1 METGREEHKAK
12 SVAAVLSLCEDRPD
26 YISGFYY
33 FLRSSGRTKSYR
45 THDAYVRY
53 VIAFLDY
60 VNKDPTEITFD
71 DITSYT
77 SGAAFS
83 GEVSGSYLVAVYSAL
98 KKFFAYMVKTKR
110 LVENPMDGVE
120 RPAPKKPELV
130 QRTYL
135 TSEEI
140 KKCFEVVN
148 DENSIYMERDKA
160 ILMLFFTTGIRNTCL
175 TEINVDNVDF
185 ENNCVYVIDK
195 GTKPKT
201 CYLSED
207 RMKVLSD
214 WIARRKILLGSK
226 PDPKALFINNRGV
239 RVDILST
246 SRIVKRVTKQ
256 IGHEIS
262 PHKARASFCTNARKS
277 GIPIDIVSKLMN
289 HSSVKVTM
297 DCYIQG
303 QDDEVKNASLK
314 AADYL
319 KF

>member
-1 METGREEHKAK
+1 METGKEEHRIK
-12 SVAAVLSLCEDRPD
+12 SVESVMSLLEDKTD

-33 FLRSSGRTKSYR
+33 YLRSSGKTKSYR
-45 THDAYVRY
+45 THINYVYY
-53 VIAFLDY
+53 VLAFLNYADKEPDE
-60 VNKDPTEITFD
+60 VTFD
-71 DITSYT
+71 DVICYT
-77 SGAAFS
+77 SGAAFTT
-83 GEVSGSYLVAVYSAL
+83 EVSGSYLVAVYSAL
-98 KKFFAYMVKTKR
+98 KKFFTYMERTKR
-110 LVENPMDGVE
+110 ITENPMDGVE

-135 TSEEI
+135 TTDEI
-140 KKCFEVVN
+140 KKCFDIVS

-185 ENNCVYVIDK
+185 ENNCVYVVDK

-201 CYLSED
+201 CYLSTD
-207 RMKVLSD
+207 RMKVLED
-214 WIARRKILLGSK
+214 WIERRKVLLGSK
-226 PDPKALFINNRGV
+226 TDPKALFINNRGV
-239 RVDILST
+239 RIDAQGAR
-246 SRIVKRVTKQ
+246 RIVKRITKQ
-256 IGHEIS
+256 IGHEIT

-303 QDDEVKNASLK
+303 QDEEVKDASIK
-314 AADYL
+314 ASDYL
-319 KF
+319 SF